1 MIRAVRFK
9 NWMCFRGE
17 HIIRLQPK
25 AYAITARYE
34 IDPGRS
40 NMGGKSAIPEA
51 IHFAMTGDL
60 AKFRKFDA
68 NGWITDG
75 EKSGYVQLDLEDGTI
90 MRRERTR
97 GSRTDVTLTLPGSKP
112 ATQADAESA
121 FYKHV
126 GFGSDDSRTI
136 VYFEQDMMNLIIRT
150 EPEARFD
157 VIRGWLGLQ
166 KGEKAEDAASE
177 IVKKR
182 IREVAKLRARRESLM
197 AMMPVET
204 KHTPTLAELEAEK
217 ITVAAELAVL
227 IETRDAAHALVED
240 KQLVEKYDAIVVEGK
255 TASDE
260 VNAISTDLDERLES
274 TENYVAEQ
282 QTAYLTAKQEAASKK
297 KTSLGLFDG
306 KCPVADIECPATKRI
321 NSDRG
326 TSKASYETAKTK
338 EERAEKAWQTAR
350 AGATGVREEARDA
363 VMKRA
368 KYDQLRA
375 RASEMLSSVREARKR
390 VKAAAKKKV
399 DLDEI
404 DEQIEVL
411 ETRENAARQA
421 LAEYHAHV
429 KQFASLNEQLETVEK
444 DLLTEEKLAAIAT
457 VGRTTFRAAQRR
469 VAERALDTIGDDANK
484 MLRDAGV
491 DLNIRIVWEHEGKGY
506 AKSCEM
512 CGSPFPSSMKVKRCE
527 TCDAERGQ
535 NISQKLQ
542 FVLSDRS
549 GAADDFSGL
558 AMQLAAGSYLLNL
571 RKSSWAMAMIDEPFS
586 KMDRTIRRAAAKQLL
601 QLVGGGVYR
610 QLMVISHSQDT
621 VDLYPARINI
631 AVARDGTRTIE
642 TT

>member
-1 MIRAVRFK
+1 MIREVEFM
-9 NWMCFRGE
+9 NWQCYRGK
-17 HIIRLQPK
+17 HIIKLQPK

-75 EKSGYVQLDLEDGTI
+75 EKSGYVQLLLEDGAV

-97 GSRTDVTLTLPGSKP
+97 GSRTDVTFTPPKGKP

-126 GFGSDDSRTI
+126 GFSGEDSKTI
-136 VYFEQDMMNLIIRT
+136 VYFEQDMMNLIVRT

-166 KGEKAEDAASE
+166 KGEQAEDAATE

-182 IREVAKLRARRESLM
+182 IREVTKLRARRESLM

-217 ITVAAELAVL
+217 VTVAAELAAL

-240 KQLVEKYDAIVVEGK
+240 KQLVERYDALVVEGK

-260 VNAISTDLDERLES
+260 VDEISADLEERLES

-282 QTAYLTAKQEAASKK
+282 QSAYLTAKQEAATKK
-297 KTSLGLFDG
+297 KTSLGQFDG
-306 KCPVADIECPATKRI
+306 KCPVADIVCPATKRI
-321 NSDRG
+321 NNDREL
-326 TSKASYETAKTK
+326 SSSFYETAKTK
-338 EERAEKAWQTAR
+338 EERAEKAWQTAKT
-350 AGATGVREEARDA
+350 GAQGVREEARDA
-363 VMKRA
+363 VLKRA
-368 KYDQLRA
+368 KLEQLRA
-375 RASEMLSSVREARKR
+375 RASEMLESVREARKR
-390 VKAAAKKKV
+390 VKAAAKKKY

-404 DEQIEVL
+404 DEQIEAL
-411 ETRENAARQA
+411 EARENAARQA
-421 LAEYHAHV
+421 LAEHHASV

-444 DLLTEEKLAAIAT
+444 DLLIEEKLAATAT

-469 VAERALDTIGDDANK
+469 VAERALDTIGDNANT
-484 MLRDAGV
+484 MLRTAGV
-491 DLNIRIVWEHEGKGY
+491 DLNIRVVWEHEGKGY

-512 CGSPFPSSMKVKRCE
+512 CGAAFPSSTKVKRCE

-535 NISQKLQ
+535 NISQRLQ
-542 FVLSDRS
+542 FVLSERS

-571 RKSSWAMAMIDEPFS
+571 RKSSWAMAMIDEPFA

-631 AVARDGTRTIE
+631 VVARDGTRSIE
-642 TT
+642 VT